1 MIIIFQNKENKV
13 YTNDWTTT
21 WINAWISS
29 PNWLKKNF
37 WGPNNQAMFTLH
49 RIKFT
54 PTWKLIRYIMDN
66 NGTELE
72 QVVHTHRKSC
82 DTSCRIGWP
91 RGFGE
96 LNPSPHSWIF
106 TSVSADSSPRSY
118 IFTFATVET
127 CSHYTKLWLRAY
139 PICNPPLQ
147 RSARRS
153 FALLQKSRQNYRSY
167 VWTGAL
173 SAMVS
178 MATQKHHASIASF
191 CLLEWRGEK
200 KVLSE
205 SRQTFAITAA
215 QTPGLVNLVFSC
227 QTGFFECEHPFTE
240 KPMVITEP
248 AVASTRLLGLGL
260 KLLPMNMPC
269 MLNKDL

>member
-1 MIIIFQNKENKV
+1 MNKCLNKLTQLTEEKLLRAKQSGYV
-13 YTNDWTTT
+13 YTTSDKIHADMKTY
-21 WINAWISS
+21 
-29 PNWLKKNF
+29 
-37 WGPNNQAMFTLH
+37 
-49 RIKFT
+49 
-54 PTWKLIRYIMDN
+54 RYIMDN

-72 QVVHTHRKSC
+72 QVVQTHRTSC

-153 FALLQKSRQNYRSY
+153 AFRAEITVLMCEQEPCPLWFPWRRKSTMR
-167 VWTGAL
+167 A
-173 SAMVS
+173 
-178 MATQKHHASIASF
+178 
-191 CLLEWRGEK
+191 
-200 KVLSE
+200 
-205 SRQTFAITAA
+205 
-215 QTPGLVNLVFSC
+215 
-227 QTGFFECEHPFTE
+227 
-240 KPMVITEP
+240 
-248 AVASTRLLGLGL
+248 
-260 KLLPMNMPC
+260 
-269 MLNKDL
+269 